1 MRHWQVHVTYKV
13 EGYRSQILIG
23 FIQNDEPTEDEI
35 KKAVEE
41 QQGDNKFTFFSY
53 TIKTL
58 S

>member
-1 MRHWQVHVTYKV
+1 MRHFQVHVTYKV
-13 EGYRSQILIG
+13 EGYRSQTLIG

-35 KKAVEE
+35 KKAVKE